1 MEARHSLALKFFFG
15 SEGCWSGRRDLNPR
29 PPVPQTG
36 ALTGLRH
43 APTGTA
49 GTIGLSAPVVLINEF
64 DRMLQPCR
72 KRPERSLPR
81 TISPR
86 PPNKGDVEFSENEL
100 KRVSAGN
107 RARWGSRKLARGS
120 NHNFR

>member
-49 GTIGLSAPVVLINEF
+49 RTRTTRPAADVVLTGVSV
-64 DRMLQPCR
+64 RMLHSCR
-72 KRPERSLPR
+72 KASSRLATALLFAISTQSPYRKRLNSNIPQWGAGASLFL
-81 TISPR
+81 
-86 PPNKGDVEFSENEL
+86 D
-100 KRVSAGN
+100 
-107 RARWGSRKLARGS
+107 
-120 NHNFR
+120 

>member
-49 GTIGLSAPVVLINEF
+49 GTIGMHLSRRNLLHGGYPERLAHHGSDIEDGACQINE
-64 DRMLQPCR
+64 
-72 KRPERSLPR
+72 
-81 TISPR
+81 
-86 PPNKGDVEFSENEL
+86 GV
-100 KRVSAGN
+100 AGN
-107 RARWGSRKLARGS
+107 EDDEIGTRQEYDRS
-120 NHNFR
+120 H